1 LAHVPGGEPDRGG
14 CEARD
19 RGVGGRGERGRGA
32 DVRPA
37 LDAGPDGPDHPLR
50 ARALTGAPPPMDY
63 GLHRGR
69 PDTHPREPE
78 VIMQAQVGDIRMHW
92 REVGAGDVVL
102 FVHGFPFDS
111 GMWAEQ
117 LDRIPR
123 RFRLIAPDLRGFGSS
138 TRGEAPVSMDRFAD
152 DLVGLLDHLGI
163 DRTVVCGLSM
173 GGYVAFALWRRH
185 PDRIRA
191 LVLCATRAGADTEE
205 ARRARFELAGRVRE
219 GGSRVAADE
228 QVPRLLSERTFRDR
242 PEVADRVREMIEST
256 DRATIVAALEA
267 MAARPDSTPLLAGIS
282 VPTLVVAG
290 GDDRVV
296 KAEEMRRMADAIP
309 EARFQTIPEAG
320 HLPPLECPAEFN
332 LALVHF
338 LEAIQGH

>member
-1 LAHVPGGEPDRGG
+1 
-14 CEARD
+14 
-19 RGVGGRGERGRGA
+19 
-32 DVRPA
+32 
-37 LDAGPDGPDHPLR
+37 
-50 ARALTGAPPPMDY
+50 
-63 GLHRGR
+63 
-69 PDTHPREPE
+69 
-78 VIMQAQVGDIRMHW
+78 MQAQVGDIRMHW

-102 FVHGFPFDS
+102 FMHGFPFDS